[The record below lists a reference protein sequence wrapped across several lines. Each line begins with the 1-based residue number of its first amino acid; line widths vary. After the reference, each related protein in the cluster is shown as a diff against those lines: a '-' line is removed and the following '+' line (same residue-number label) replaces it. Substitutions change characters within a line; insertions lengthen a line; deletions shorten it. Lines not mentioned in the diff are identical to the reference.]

1 MGVKDE
7 FSSMGRL
14 ALLQRLR
21 VKNVAHEHISMD
33 FNYLFGTNLFFVC
46 HLASLT
52 SSQNNNSLEIA
63 ACDALNSK

>member
-33 FNYLFGTNLFFVC
+33 FNYLFGTNLFLSV
-46 HLASLT
+46 
-52 SSQNNNSLEIA
+52 I
-63 ACDALNSK
+63 